1 MTEFLVKHFVKR
13 YEQTEKEEVRTS
25 YGVLASMGG
34 ICCNILLFAAK
45 LFIGLLVSSVSV
57 MADAFNN
64 FSDAASSIIGFIG
77 VRMAGKPADDDL
89 PFGHGRIEY
98 ISAFIVAF
106 LVIQVGFSLFKSS
119 VGKILHPEDMTFKW
133 ISVIILLL
141 SIGVK
146 FWLSAFNRKLGMR
159 INSKV
164 MLATAAD
171 AMGDVITTGAAT
183 LSLVIFGIWGLNID
197 GITGLLVSLAVL
209 FAGYSIAKDTLAPLI
224 GEAIPPE
231 VYKDISNFVESF
243 DGILGTHD
251 LIVHNYGPSKSM
263 ASIHAEVSASTDIAV
278 SHAIVD
284 RIEREAARKMGLLL
298 VIHMDPVETDN
309 ERLNTYR
316 KILEKVLFDV
326 DVRLNFHDFRM
337 VGKDKNVCL
346 IFDLVVPREY
356 KGSAVGK
363 LKARI
368 SNEMRRRDPDCRC
381 AITVENSYL
390 SES

>member
-1 MTEFLVKHFVKR
+1 MTEFLVKHFVKQ

-25 YGVLASMGG
+25 YGVLASMVG

-45 LFIGLLVSSVSV
+45 LFIGLLVNSVSV

-64 FSDAASSIIGFIG
+64 LSDAASSIIGFIG
-77 VRMAGKPADDDL
+77 VRMAGKPADDDH

-146 FWLSAFNRKLGMR
+146 FWLSAFNRKLGKR
-159 INSKV
+159 INPKV

>member
-1 MTEFLVKHFVKR
+1 MTEFLVKHFVKQ

-25 YGVLASMGG
+25 YGVLASMVG

-45 LFIGLLVSSVSV
+45 LFIGLLVNSVSV

-64 FSDAASSIIGFIG
+64 LSDAASSIIGFIG
-77 VRMAGKPADDDL
+77 VRMAGKPADDDH

-146 FWLSAFNRKLGMR
+146 FWLSAFNRKLGKR

-337 VGKDKNVCL
+337 VGKDNNVCL